1 MDNKDKLIAELI
13 ALMIQTVPDHILVT
27 IYAHFVDDAS
37 DKFVAVLKASA
48 EEIMSDKPNETTFN
62 AVFDAAETLE
72 YAMFRLRR
80 CDEIHK
86 FLKAVSE

>member
-1 MDNKDKLIAELI
+1 MDNKDKLIVELI
-13 ALMIQTVPDHILVT
+13 ALMIQTVPKHILAT
-27 IYAHFVDDAS
+27 IYARFVDDAS
-37 DKFVAVLKASA
+37 DKFAAVLKASA

-80 CDEIHK
+80 CDEVGE
-86 FLKAVSE
+86 FLKAISK